1 MKKYFL
7 FFLISGL
14 LYAQNNGIPKGTL
27 APNQHHEGKAWL
39 NFLSS
44 AGDLFDHNVVLATFE
59 PGAKLNWHSH
69 KEGQQLIVLSGLG
82 HYQAKGKNIRP
93 MRPGD
98 VINCPPNTLHWHAS
112 TVNSS
117 VSYLALY
124 SPSPTQWNRPL
135 TDNEYASSLLRSLF
149 DEFAALADKKDVT
162 AQMELFAPNAVVESF
177 RDGQQNSILTGKEE
191 IETAFTQFLNQ
202 FDTVEH
208 KNGDHRVEI
217 TGKTATGYGDCKVTL
232 VNNTTRLEW
241 TVHYTDIYT
250 FEGEKWLIQK
260 RVSTFE

>member
-1 MKKYFL
+1 M
-7 FFLISGL
+7 
-14 LYAQNNGIPKGTL
+14 
-27 APNQHHEGKAWL
+27 
-39 NFLSS
+39 
-44 AGDLFDHNVVLATFE
+44 
-59 PGAKLNWHSH
+59 
-69 KEGQQLIVLSGLG
+69 
-82 HYQAKGKNIRP
+82 
-93 MRPGD
+93 
-98 VINCPPNTLHWHAS
+98 
-112 TVNSS
+112 
-117 VSYLALY
+117 SYLALY

-241 TVHYTDIYT
+241 TVYYTDIYT